1 MKIQRINEHI
11 LAYNLAMHDAIQQ
24 KIKEYQH
31 MLEKKGFDRIEETRV
46 QRAIRLNLD
55 KGTHVDVD
63 C

>member
-11 LAYNLAMHDAIQQ
+11 LAYNLAVHDAVRHKIQ
-24 KIKEYQH
+24 EYQH